1 MICLVLVIY
10 VTVPYFQTDL
20 NIEARIIRR
29 LKLFSGQYLF
39 FIGTTYISLLLLK
52 RKKWL
57 KAIIIFFVGVLW
69 VGIYKSIFGFIGRL
83 GTDSF
88 AEARSFDIIE
98 AKYWL
103 ETLPSILQFEL
114 SAELFGFYA
123 LLAFISCVVLSY
135 IITKMKITTRHYSYV
150 TFSIASILI
159 VGAIYQS
166 VSKTIFLFITNSENY
181 ELTSKKF
188 TNKVPSISV
197 DQTDVDL
204 LVYIGESTSVMNMG
218 VYGYLRDTTPHLT
231 ELKDTDPNFLMFQN
245 VFSTHTHTSPT
256 LLEAFS
262 FGLLKEDQYLPIN
275 IRKRISIV
283 NILKEGKI
291 PVDLYSN
298 QGQTGSWNRAASII
312 FKNANRTFSIEAT
325 KLGNYDFKLK
335 RPSDHEFFRAHIT
348 NKTIETQASRK
359 SLNIFHAYAGH
370 LPYLSDSIPDAY
382 HQSVD
387 QKLSKKNAK
396 AIVGKVVHKLDT
408 VEAYD
413 STIRYIDFAIAE
425 AIKTVSSSTYPRI
438 FIYFSDHGEAIFAE
452 RGHDSARFIHE
463 MARIPFIIY
472 FNEAS
477 KRSRPDLYEKYS
489 QLAKDTNV
497 ATLAQLPSTIFD
509 LLGVQLLDDRE
520 VIQLPIIGEKTS
532 LFPIVVRE
540 TSKGIT
546 YVNLNLKQA
555 DYKLTN
561 GTRLIDNTDEA
572 TKNFA
577 VTTNNVSKNTFVCYH
592 RSNSLAKAIR
602 GKLVSNCL
610 EFDIM
615 VDETNNIAVYHPPV
629 KDSGLMLSD
638 ILELS
643 REGKQVAL
651 WLDGKNLQTKRT
663 CTALLNT
670 LTKSPLPEKPLLIE
684 FPSKSYLSKKE
695 INQCVSELKE
705 NDFFT
710 SYYVPTTEAINC
722 SKKLDSGIEFEQE
735 SSCIALRKD
744 LLAAK
749 NSQLYTDF
757 SFDYLG
763 ILAMEAIGFT
773 KELKWNTW
781 HVNPEKYTTIRPQ
794 RFRMVILRNSDPNNL

>member
-1 MICLVLVIY
+1 
-10 VTVPYFQTDL
+10 
-20 NIEARIIRR
+20 
-29 LKLFSGQYLF
+29 
-39 FIGTTYISLLLLK
+39 LLK

-69 VGIYKSIFGFIGRL
+69 VGIHDSIFGFIG
-83 GTDSF
+83 GFGADSF
-88 AEARSFDIIE
+88 VEARSFDIDE
-98 AKYWL
+98 AKFWL
-103 ETLPSILQFEL
+103 GTLPSILRFQL
-114 SAELFGFYA
+114 SAQLFGFYA
-123 LLAFISCVVLSY
+123 LLAFISCKVLIY
-135 IITKMKITTRHYSYV
+135 IVTKMKITRKHYSYV
-150 TFSIASILI
+150 TVSIASILI

-166 VSKTIFLFITNSENY
+166 VSKTVFLFLTNSENY
-181 ELTSKKF
+181 EQTLKKF

-197 DQTDVDL
+197 DQAGVDL
-204 LVYIGESTSVMNMG
+204 LVYIGESTTVMNMG

-245 VFSTHTHTSPT
+245 IFSTHTHTSPS

-275 IRKRISIV
+275 IRRRISIV
-283 NILKEGKI
+283 DVLKEGKI
-291 PVDLYSN
+291 TVDLYSN
-298 QGQTGSWNRAASII
+298 QGQTGSWNEAASII
-312 FKNANRTFSIEAT
+312 FKNANRTFATEST
-325 KLGNYDFKLK
+325 KLGNSEAFLLK

-348 NKTIETQASRK
+348 NKTIETQVSK
-359 SLNIFHAYAGH
+359 KTLTIFHSYSGH
-370 LPYLSDSIPDAY
+370 GPYLLEDIMPDTF

-396 AIVGKVVHKLDT
+396 AIVGKVVDKLEA
-408 VEAYD
+408 VESYD
-413 STIRYIDFAIAE
+413 STIKYIDFAIAE
-425 AIKTVSSSTYPRI
+425 AIKTVSSSTDPRI
-438 FIYFSDHGEAIFAE
+438 FIYFSDHGESVFAK
-452 RGHDSARFIHE
+452 RGHDSSRFIHE
-463 MARIPFIIY
+463 MVRIPFIIY

-509 LLGVQLLDDRE
+509 LLGVELLDERE

-555 DYKLTN
+555 DYKLSN

-577 VTTNNVSKNTFVCYH
+577 VNTNNVFKNTFICYH

-615 VDETNNIAVYHPPV
+615 VDETNNIAVYHSSA

-643 REGKQVAL
+643 RKGKQVAL

-663 CTALLNT
+663 CTTLLNT
-670 LTKSPLPEKPLLIE
+670 LTKSSLPRKPLLIE

-705 NDFFT
+705 NNFFT

-744 LLAAK
+744 LLVAK

-763 ILAMEAIGFT
+763 ILAMEAISFT

-781 HVNPEKYTTIRPQ
+781 NVNPEKYTTIQPQ